1 MISYSKYKLLKEESP
16 PGGAPSPPA
25 GAPPGGAPPVGAPP
39 VGGSDP
45 MPPPGFGGGGGLS
58 PSMGAPDMG
67 GMGGMHG
74 IDIGYRQRHP
84 QYSDRQ
90 LRYRHSIPLHPYLD
104 FVMFLFLAFMLSFVI
119 LPGAALY
126 ASGNPLYYLG
136 TSLVCTIISYFI
148 YFHLFYPTLN

>member
-1 MISYSKYKLLKEESP
+1 MSYAFINNDELNQDDQSRDQTKTTE
-16 PGGAPSPPA
+16 G
-25 GAPPGGAPPVGAPP
+25 
-39 VGGSDP
+39 
-45 MPPPGFGGGGGLS
+45 MFGGDAD
-58 PSMGAPDMG
+58 MNPDMKGGMGGYGGMGGMGGYG

-74 IDIGYRQRHP
+74 IDIGYRQRQP
-84 QYSDRQ
+84 QYSGRQ

-104 FVMFLFLAFMLSFVI
+104 FVMCLFLAFMLSFII

-148 YFHLFYPTLN
+148 YFHLFYPTLI